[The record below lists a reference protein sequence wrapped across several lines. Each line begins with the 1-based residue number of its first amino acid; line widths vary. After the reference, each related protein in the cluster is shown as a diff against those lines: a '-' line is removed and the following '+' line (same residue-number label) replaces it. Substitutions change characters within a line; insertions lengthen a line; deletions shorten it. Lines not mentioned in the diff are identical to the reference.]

1 MCGLLALL
9 TDPSAAGGQERWG
22 HSPRMQGA
30 HPPEEQGDDRGIG
43 EVSTSLVDAVS
54 GASHLM
60 RHRGPDEPGTWADD
74 AVQPTT
80 VLGFNR
86 LSIIDI
92 AHSHQPLRWGPPESP
107 DRYVLVFNGEIYN
120 YLELRAE
127 LAAEHGAV
135 FATDG
140 DSEAIVAAYHY
151 WGTDALT
158 RLRGMFAFA
167 LWDTVEGELFCARD
181 PFGIKPLYMAT
192 GTGGTVFGSEKKC
205 LLDLAATIGL
215 DVGIDERAVQHYTV
229 LQYVPE
235 PETLHR
241 GVRRLES
248 GSFARVRPGKPP
260 QVTRYFTPQFDAVP
274 FPAGSAPGGE
284 QARYDEITAVLE
296 DSVAKHMRADVTVG
310 AFLSGGIDST
320 AIAALAMR
328 HNPRLITFTT
338 GFEREGFSEVD
349 VAVASAEA
357 IGARHVAKVVSQA
370 EFVAALPEIVW
381 YLDEPVADPALV
393 PLFFIAREA
402 RKHVKVVLSGEGA
415 DELFGGYTI
424 YREPLSLKPF
434 DYLPRPLRRSLGRA
448 SRPLPEGM
456 RGKSLLH
463 RGSLTLEERYYGNA
477 RSFSDM
483 QLRAVL
489 PGFRQEW
496 THTDVTAPIYAASEG
511 WDPVAR
517 MQHIDL
523 FTWLRGD
530 ILVKADKMTMANS
543 LELRVP
549 FLDPEVFAV
558 ASRLPLEQKITR
570 TTTKFALRRAL
581 ESIVPAHVLNRP
593 KLGFPV
599 PIRHWLQAG
608 ELMDW
613 AYAMVGAS
621 QVGELIDLAAVT
633 RMLDEHRSGTSDHS
647 RRLWTVLIFMLWHA
661 IFVEHTITPQ
671 ISEPTYP
678 VQL

>member
-1 MCGLLALL
+1 MCGLLAFVAAVAGAE
-9 TDPSAAGGQERWG
+9 PSSSGHAAAEAIAQ
-22 HSPRMQGA
+22 
-30 HPPEEQGDDRGIG
+30 
-43 EVSTSLVDAVS
+43 
-54 GASHLM
+54 ASHLM
-60 RHRGPDEPGTWADD
+60 RHRAPDEPGAWADPD
-74 AVQPTT
+74 GT
-80 VLGFNR
+80 VVFGFNR

-107 DRYVLVFNGEIYN
+107 GRYELVFNGEIYN

-127 LAAEHGAV
+127 LAERHGAV

-140 DSEAIVAAYHY
+140 DGEAIVAAYHY
-151 WGTDALT
+151 WGADALT

-167 LWDTVEGELFCARD
+167 LWDTVTGELFCARD
-181 PFGIKPLYMAT
+181 PFGIRPLFLAT
-192 GTGGTVFGSEKKC
+192 GTGGTAVASEKKC
-205 LLDLAATIGL
+205 LLELADL
-215 DVGIDERAVQHYTV
+215 VGFDTSIDDRAVQHYIV

-248 GSFARVRPGKPP
+248 GCYARIRPG
-260 QVTRYFTPQFDAVP
+260 QTPQITRFFVPRFDVTP
-274 FPAGSAPGGE
+274 ISRGSE

-357 IGARHVAKVVSQA
+357 IGARHVTKVVSQA

-424 YREPLSLKPF
+424 YREPLSLRPF
-434 DYLPRPLRRSLGRA
+434 DYLPRPVRKSLGRA
-448 SRPLPEGM
+448 SKPLPEGM

-477 RSFSDM
+477 RSFSDA
-483 QLRAVL
+483 QLQAVR
-489 PGFRQEW
+489 PGFREEW
-496 THTDVTAPIYAASEG
+496 TPTDIAAPVYATSDG

-549 FLDPEVFAV
+549 FLDPEVFGV
-558 ASRLPLEQKITR
+558 ASRLPVQAKITR
-570 TTTKFALRRAL
+570 ITTKYALRRAL
-581 ESIVPAHVLNRP
+581 EPIVPSHVLNRP

-599 PIRHWLQAG
+599 PIRHWLRAG
-608 ELMDW
+608 PLLEW
-613 AYAMVGAS
+613 AYATVNSSATDH
-621 QVGELIDLAAVT
+621 LIDVSAVR
-633 RMLDEHRSGTSDHS
+633 RMLDEHRCGTTDHS
-647 RRLWTVLIFMLWHA
+647 RRLWTLLIFMLWHA
-661 IFVEHTITPQ
+661 IFVEHSVVPL
-671 ISEPTYP
+671 ISEPQYP

>member
-1 MCGLLALL
+1 MCGLLAYL
-9 TDPSAAGGQERWG
+9 TDPSVET
-22 HSPRMQGA
+22 SPG
-30 HPPEEQGDDRGIG
+30 
-43 EVSTSLVDAVS
+43 LVDAVS

-60 RHRGPDEPGTWADD
+60 RHRGPDEPGTWNDADI
-74 AVQPTT
+74 

-92 AHSHQPLRWGPPESP
+92 AHSHQPLRWGPPEAP
-107 DRYVLVFNGEIYN
+107 ERYALVFNGEIYN
-120 YLELRAE
+120 YLELRDA
-127 LAAEHGAV
+127 LRSEHEAV
-135 FATDG
+135 FHTDG
-140 DSEAIVAAYHY
+140 DGEAIVAGYHH
-151 WGTDALT
+151 WGTDVLS

-167 LWDTVEGELFCARD
+167 LWDTEAGELLCARD
-181 PFGIKPLYMAT
+181 PFGIKPLYLAT
-192 GTGGTVFGSEKKC
+192 GPGGTVVGSEKKC
-205 LLDLAATIGL
+205 ILDLAAAAGIDL
-215 DVGIDERAVQHYTV
+215 DIDERAVQHYTV

-235 PETLHR
+235 PETLQR
-241 GVRRLES
+241 GIRRLES
-248 GSFARVRPGKPP
+248 GSYARIRPGQPP
-260 QVTRYFTPQFDAVP
+260 AVTRYFEPKFTAAP
-274 FPAGSAPGGE
+274 FKAGAE

-349 VAVASAEA
+349 VAAESAKA
-357 IGARHVAKVVSQA
+357 IGARHVTKVVSAA

-424 YREPLSLKPF
+424 YREPLSLKAF
-434 DYLPRPLRRSLGRA
+434 DYLPKPVRRSLGKA
-448 SRPLPEGM
+448 SQPLPDGM

-463 RGSLTLEERYYGNA
+463 RGSLTLQERYYGNA
-477 RSFSDM
+477 RSFSDA

-489 PGFRQEW
+489 PGFRPDW
-496 THTDVTAPIYAASEG
+496 THTDVTAPLYATSEG

-517 MQHIDL
+517 MQHVDL

-558 ASRLPLEQKITR
+558 ASRLPYDQKITR
-570 TTTKFALRRAL
+570 TTTKYALRRAL
-581 ESIVPAHVLNRP
+581 EPIVPAHVLNRP

-599 PIRHWLQAG
+599 PIRHWLKAG
-608 ELMDW
+608 ELLDW
-613 AYAMVGAS
+613 AHATVTAS
-621 QVGELIDLAAVT
+621 QAGDLIDLNAV
-633 RMLDEHRSGTSDHS
+633 RAMLDEHRAGESDHS

-661 IFVEHTITPQ
+661 IFIERSVTPQ

-678 VQL
+678 VQI

>member
-1 MCGLLALL
+1 MCGLLALVG
-9 TDPSAAGGQERWG
+9 DAAGVIT
-22 HSPRMQGA
+22 
-30 HPPEEQGDDRGIG
+30 EQTV
-43 EVSTSLVDAVS
+43 EAVA

-74 AVQPTT
+74 VV

-92 AHSHQPLRWGPPESP
+92 AHSHQPLRWGPPEEP
-107 DRYVLVFNGEIYN
+107 GRYVLVFNGEIYN
-120 YLELRAE
+120 YLELREE
-127 LAAEHGAV
+127 LRAGHGAI

-140 DSEAIVAAYHY
+140 DGEAIVAAYHY
-151 WGTDALT
+151 WGAAALS

-167 LWDTVEGELFCARD
+167 LWDTVRRELFCARD
-181 PFGIKPLYMAT
+181 RFGIKPLFMAT
-192 GTGGTVFGSEKKC
+192 GPGGTAVGSEKKC
-205 LLDLAATIGL
+205 LLDLADAVGL
-215 DVGIDERAVQHYTV
+215 DLGIDTRALQHYTV

-248 GSFARVRPGKPP
+248 GCYAVIRPGEAPK
-260 QVTRYFTPQFDAVP
+260 THRYFEPKFSAVP
-274 FPAGSAPGGE
+274 FRAGSE

-320 AIAALAMR
+320 AIAALAIR

-357 IGARHVAKVVSQA
+357 IGARHVTKVVSQA
-370 EFVAALPEIVW
+370 EFVEALPEIVW

-424 YREPLSLKPF
+424 YREPLSLKAF
-434 DYLPRPLRRSLGRA
+434 DYLPKGVRKSLGKA

-477 RSFSDM
+477 RSFSDE

-489 PGFRQEW
+489 PDFNPGW
-496 THTDVTAPIYAASEG
+496 THTDVTSSVYAQSQG

-558 ASRLPLEQKITR
+558 ASRLPYDQKITR
-570 TTTKFALRRAL
+570 TTTKYALRRAL
-581 ESIVPAHVLNRP
+581 EPIVPAHVLNRA

-599 PIRHWLQAG
+599 PIRHWLRSGELLEWANEMVATSQAG
-608 ELMDW
+608 HL
-613 AYAMVGAS
+613 V
-621 QVGELIDLAAVT
+621 DLAGVRT
-633 RMLDEHRSGTSDHS
+633 MLEEHRTGVSDHS
-647 RRLWTVLIFMLWHA
+647 RRLWTVLIFLLWHA
-661 IFVEHTITPQ
+661 IFVEHSIVPT
-671 ISEPTYP
+671 ISEPHYP

>member
-1 MCGLLALL
+1 MCGLLAYL
-9 TDPSAAGGQERWG
+9 TDPSVET
-22 HSPRMQGA
+22 SPA
-30 HPPEEQGDDRGIG
+30 
-43 EVSTSLVDAVS
+43 LVDAVS

-60 RHRGPDEPGTWADD
+60 RHRGPDEPGTWSDADI
-74 AVQPTT
+74 

-92 AHSHQPLRWGPPESP
+92 AHSHQPLRWGPPDAP
-107 DRYVLVFNGEIYN
+107 DRYALVFNGEIYN
-120 YLELRAE
+120 YLELREA
-127 LAAEHGAV
+127 LRGEHGAV
-135 FATDG
+135 FHTDG
-140 DSEAIVAAYHY
+140 DGEAIVAGFHY
-151 WGTDALT
+151 WGTDVLT

-167 LWDTVEGELFCARD
+167 LWDTQTGELLCARD
-181 PFGIKPLYMAT
+181 PFGIKPLYLAT
-192 GTGGTVFGSEKKC
+192 GPGGTVVGSEKKC
-205 LLDLAATIGL
+205 ILDLAATTGVDL
-215 DVGIDERAVQHYTV
+215 GIDERAVQHYTV

-235 PETLHR
+235 PETLQR

-248 GSFARVRPGKPP
+248 GSYARIRPGQAPA
-260 QVTRYFTPQFDAVP
+260 VTRYFEPKFTAVP
-274 FPAGSAPGGE
+274 FKAGGE

-349 VAVASAEA
+349 VAVESAKA
-357 IGARHVAKVVSQA
+357 IGARHVTKVVSAA

-424 YREPLSLKPF
+424 YREPLSLKAF
-434 DYLPRPLRRSLGRA
+434 DYLPRPVRRSLGRA
-448 SRPLPEGM
+448 SQPLPDGM

-463 RGSLTLEERYYGNA
+463 RGSLTLQERYYGNA
-477 RSFSDM
+477 RSFTDA

-489 PGFRQEW
+489 PGFRPEW
-496 THTDVTAPIYAASEG
+496 THTDVTAPLYAASEG

-517 MQHIDL
+517 MQHVDL

-558 ASRLPLEQKITR
+558 ASRLPYDQKITR
-570 TTTKFALRRAL
+570 TTTKYALRRAL
-581 ESIVPAHVLNRP
+581 EPIVPAHVLNRP

-599 PIRHWLQAG
+599 PIRHWLKAG
-608 ELMDW
+608 ELLDW
-613 AYAMVGAS
+613 AHETVAAS
-621 QVGELIDLAAVT
+621 QAGELIDLNAVRT
-633 RMLDEHRSGTSDHS
+633 MLDEHRVGDSDHS

-661 IFVEHTITPQ
+661 IFIEGSVTPQ

>member
-1 MCGLLALL
+1 MCGLLALV
-9 TDPSAAGGQERWG
+9 TDPA
-22 HSPRMQGA
+22 SPVTE
-30 HPPEEQGDDRGIG
+30 PIVE
-43 EVSTSLVDAVS
+43 AVA

-60 RHRGPDEPGTWADD
+60 RHRGPDEPGTWSD
-74 AVQPTT
+74 ASV

-92 AHSHQPLRWGPPESP
+92 AHSHQPLRWGPPDEP

-120 YLELRAE
+120 YLELRAALSSE
-127 LAAEHGAV
+127 FGAA

-140 DSEAIVAAYHY
+140 DGEAIVAAYHH
-151 WGTDALT
+151 WGTEALG

-167 LWDTVEGELFCARD
+167 LWDTKNRELFCARD
-181 PFGIKPLYMAT
+181 PFGIKPLFMAT
-192 GTGGTVFGSEKKC
+192 GSAGTAVASEKKC
-205 LLDLAATIGL
+205 LLGLAAEIGFDEGL
-215 DVGIDERAVQHYTV
+215 DVRAVQHYTV

-248 GSFARVRPGKPP
+248 GCYAVIRPGEQPR
-260 QVTRYFTPQFDAVP
+260 VSRYFVP
-274 FPAGSAPGGE
+274 RFTAAAFTAGSE

-320 AIAALAMR
+320 AIAALAIR

-434 DYLPRPLRRSLGRA
+434 DYLPRPVRKSLGRA
-448 SRPLPEGM
+448 SKPLPEGM

-477 RSFSDM
+477 RSFSDE
-483 QLRAVL
+483 QLRAV
-489 PGFRQEW
+489 
-496 THTDVTAPIYAASEG
+496 
-511 WDPVAR
+511 
-517 MQHIDL
+517 
-523 FTWLRGD
+523 
-530 ILVKADKMTMANS
+530 
-543 LELRVP
+543 
-549 FLDPEVFAV
+549 
-558 ASRLPLEQKITR
+558 
-570 TTTKFALRRAL
+570 
-581 ESIVPAHVLNRP
+581 
-593 KLGFPV
+593 
-599 PIRHWLQAG
+599 
-608 ELMDW
+608 
-613 AYAMVGAS
+613 
-621 QVGELIDLAAVT
+621 
-633 RMLDEHRSGTSDHS
+633 
-647 RRLWTVLIFMLWHA
+647 
-661 IFVEHTITPQ
+661 
-671 ISEPTYP
+671 
-678 VQL
+678 

>member
-1 MCGLLALL
+1 MFGHTGRVCGLLALVG
-9 TDPSAAGGQERWG
+9 PAAGAITTETV
-22 HSPRMQGA
+22 
-30 HPPEEQGDDRGIG
+30 E
-43 EVSTSLVDAVS
+43 AVA

-74 AVQPTT
+74 QV

-92 AHSHQPLRWGPPESP
+92 AHSHQPLRWGPPEEP

-120 YLELRAE
+120 YLELRE
-127 LAAEHGAV
+127 VLAAEFGAR
-135 FATDG
+135 FATEGDG
-140 DSEAIVAAYHY
+140 EAIVAAYHY
-151 WGTDALT
+151 WGAEALN

-167 LWDTVEGELFCARD
+167 LWDTARGELFCARD
-181 PFGIKPLYMAT
+181 PFGIKPLFMAT
-192 GTGGTVFGSEKKC
+192 GPGGTAVGSEEKC
-205 LLDLAATIGL
+205 LLGLAPVLGL
-215 DVGIDERAVQHYTV
+215 DTGIDTRALQHYVV

-241 GVRRLES
+241 GIRRLES
-248 GSFARVRPGKPP
+248 GCHAVIRPGQPP
-260 QVTRYFTPQFDAVP
+260 EVTRYFRPRFDAVP
-274 FPAGSAPGGE
+274 FRAGSE

-320 AIAALAMR
+320 AIAALAIR

-357 IGARHVAKVVSQA
+357 IGAKHVTKVVSQA

-424 YREPLSLKPF
+424 YREPLSLKGF
-434 DYLPRPLRRSLGRA
+434 DYLPRRVRTSLGRA

-477 RSFSDM
+477 RSFSDA

-489 PGFRQEW
+489 PGFSPEW
-496 THTDVTAPIYAASEG
+496 THTDVTAAIYAESPG

-558 ASRLPLEQKITR
+558 ASRLPYDQKITR
-570 TTTKFALRRAL
+570 TTTKYALRRAL
-581 ESIVPAHVLNRP
+581 EPIVPAHVLHRA

-599 PIRHWLQAG
+599 PIRHWLRSG

-613 AYAMVGAS
+613 AYRTIGAS
-621 QVGELIDLAAVT
+621 AAGDLVDLPAV
-633 RMLDEHRSGTSDHS
+633 RAMLDEHRSGAADHS
-647 RRLWTVLIFMLWHA
+647 RRLWTVLIFLLWYA
-661 IFVEHTITPQ
+661 IFVEGSVVPR
-671 ISEPTYP
+671 ISEPRYP

>member
-1 MCGLLALL
+1 
-9 TDPSAAGGQERWG
+9 
-22 HSPRMQGA
+22 
-30 HPPEEQGDDRGIG
+30 
-43 EVSTSLVDAVS
+43 
-54 GASHLM
+54 M
-60 RHRGPDEPGTWADD
+60 RHRGPDEPGTWSDD
-74 AVQPTT
+74 YV

-120 YLELRAE
+120 YLELRDE
-127 LAAEHGAV
+127 LSADHGAV
-135 FATDG
+135 FHTDG
-140 DSEAIVAAYHY
+140 DGEAIIAAYHH

-167 LWDTVEGELFCARD
+167 LWDTVEKELFCARD
-181 PFGIKPLYMAT
+181 PFGIKPLFMAT
-192 GTGGTVFGSEKKC
+192 GSGGTAVGSEKKC
-205 LLDLAATIGL
+205 LLDLAATIGVDL
-215 DVGIDERAVQHYTV
+215 GIDDRAVQHYTV

-241 GVRRLES
+241 GIRRLES
-248 GSFARVRPGKPP
+248 GSYARVRLGKPP
-260 QVTRYFTPQFDAVP
+260 EVTRYFTPRFTAKP
-274 FPAGSAPGGE
+274 FNAGSE
-284 QARYDEITAVLE
+284 QSRYDEITAVLE

-357 IGARHVAKVVSQA
+357 IGARHVTKVVNQA

-434 DYLPRPLRRSLGRA
+434 DYLPRPVRRSLGRA
-448 SRPLPEGM
+448 SKPLPEGM

-477 RSFSDM
+477 RSFSDA

-489 PGFRQEW
+489 TGFREEW
-496 THTDVTAPIYAASEG
+496 THTDITAPVYATSDG

-558 ASRLPLEQKITR
+558 ASRLPADQKITR
-570 TTTKFALRRAL
+570 ATTKFALRKAL
-581 ESIVPAHVLNRP
+581 EPIVPAHVLNRP

-599 PIRHWLQAG
+599 PIRHWLRAG

-613 AYAMVGAS
+613 AYATIAAS
-621 QVGELIDLAAVT
+621 QAGDLVDLTAV
-633 RMLDEHRSGTSDHS
+633 RAMLDEHRSGTSDHS

-661 IFVEHTITPQ
+661 IFVDHSVTPQ